1 MRDTSHGRLGFK
13 RLLAFSLPETAL
25 AMMLAP
31 LGSFLPAFYAKHT
44 AISLAAV
51 GAVLTLT
58 RLIDAATDQIIGYLS
73 DITNSR
79 FGRRRPWIAAGTVVS
94 AISAYFLFTPPA
106 TAGFVYFFTAT
117 FFVYLGWTMVAT
129 PYYAW
134 GSELTRD
141 YNERTRVFS
150 YIALA
155 GPVGFL
161 IVLGVP
167 LLPIFETSDMTPE
180 AVAMMGV
187 IIVVALPLL
196 NSIALIST
204 PQGASAPSA
213 APSLMDLLRAIKR
226 NKPFWRFIAAIS
238 ISGTGLGLMSATI
251 VLYMDSYLGIGDKI
265 PQIFIPNMIAMLLAV
280 YAWTQITIRIGKH
293 QALAWSFAFNAL
305 TVPFVLLVEPGE
317 SAFPHFLLWMIAI
330 GIAGSASVV
339 VPRSLLGDIVD
350 YDELKSGANRAGNY
364 YAAFTLAQKSYAAVG
379 SGAAFL
385 LLAAFDFD
393 SKAASQLPSAIVG
406 LKIALV
412 AIPIITS
419 LASMLLMRGFPINS
433 RRHRT
438 IRKRLEQRVARTIH
452 PESP

>member
-1 MRDTSHGRLGFK
+1 MKNNNKHRLK
-13 RLLAFSLPETAL
+13 PKQLLAFSLPETAL

-44 AISLAAV
+44 AISLAGV

-58 RLIDAATDQIIGYLS
+58 RLIDAATDQIVGYLS

-79 FGRRRPWIAAGTVVS
+79 YGRRRPWIVAGTFVS
-94 AISAYFLFTPPA
+94 AVSAYFLFTPPPES
-106 TAGFVYFFTAT
+106 GFTYFFVST
-117 FFVYLGWTMVAT
+117 FFVYLGWTMIAT

-141 YNERTRVFS
+141 YNERTRIFS
-150 YIALA
+150 YMALA

-161 IVLGVP
+161 IILGVP
-167 LLPIFETSDMTPE
+167 LLPIFETSEITPD
-180 AVAMMGV
+180 AVALMGILIV
-187 IIVVALPLL
+187 IALPLL
-196 NSIALIST
+196 NSITLAATPTGIST
-204 PQGASAPSA
+204 SSAT
-213 APSLMDLLRAIKR
+213 PSLMDLLRAIKR

-265 PQIFIPNMIAMLLAV
+265 PQIFIPNMIAMLLAIFV
-280 YAWTQITIRIGKH
+280 WTKITLRFGKH
-293 QALAWSFAFNAL
+293 QALAASFALNAL
-305 TVPFVLLVEPGE
+305 TVPLVLLVEPGD
-317 SAFPHFLLWMIAI
+317 SAFLQFLIWMVVI
-330 GIAGSASVV
+330 GFAGSASVV

-364 YAAFTLAQKSYAAVG
+364 YAAFTLTQKSYGAIG

-385 LLAAFDFD
+385 LLASFDFD
-393 SKAASQLPSAIVG
+393 SKAASQVPSAILG

-412 AIPIITS
+412 GIPIITS
-419 LASMLLMRGFPINS
+419 LASMMLMRGFPINS
-433 RRHRT
+433 ARHRV
-438 IRKRLEQRVARTIH
+438 IRKRLDRRASTSQS
-452 PESP
+452 PE